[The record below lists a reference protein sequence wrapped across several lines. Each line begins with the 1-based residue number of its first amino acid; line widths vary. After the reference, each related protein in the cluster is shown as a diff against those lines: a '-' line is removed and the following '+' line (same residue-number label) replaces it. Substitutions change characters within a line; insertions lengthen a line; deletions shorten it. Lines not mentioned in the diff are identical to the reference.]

1 LASPQGSSLLNEY
14 LSRVALQPREAIK
27 LYGTG
32 KILVGRSTLHV
43 FFAFSNARF
52 FAWNYSTYEPIVNW
66 PLSSIASV
74 ILEENFLVDGEFRP
88 IIKLVYS
95 NSAYLL
101 DVIRNSLGKTT
112 QELVQVIQA
121 IKVGSAIRQRTVKDF
136 ALLKSLVEKEGPL
149 FLKVLKCPNCGGSLT
164 MPKEGV
170 VTRCQYCGGNIY
182 VRDLLL
188 ELIQPL

>member
-1 LASPQGSSLLNEY
+1 MASPQGSSLLNEY

-52 FAWNYSTYEPIVNW
+52 FAWNSTYEPIFKW
-66 PLSSIASV
+66 SLSSIASV

-101 DVIRNSLGKTT
+101 DVMRNSLGKTA

-121 IKVGSAIRQRTVKDF
+121 IKVGSAIRQGTVKDF
-136 ALLKSLVEKEGPL
+136 ALLKSLIEKEGPT
-149 FLKVLKCPNCGGSLT
+149 FLRS
-164 MPKEGV
+164 
-170 VTRCQYCGGNIY
+170 
-182 VRDLLL
+182 
-188 ELIQPL
+188 